1 MTSFVAFRSA
11 VVRLSGHQARHLH
24 STPVS
29 MSGSKY
35 RLENKRIP
43 YETLHLVDP
52 ETGQLREIVLKD
64 YLETIDV
71 KKYKVELVSTSP
83 KPIAKL
89 VERWKEHEKMKASKA
104 KRLES
109 HRKAE
114 HKEFQF
120 TWNMAPS
127 DLTHKFNNVR
137 KELEKGR
144 KADLVFVTK
153 KGHKAPKDIPERLQ
167 AVVEELADA
176 AKEYKAREIVGAMG
190 AIFLRG
196 TGEKPA
202 EVPSNNSPS

>member
-1 MTSFVAFRSA
+1 MASFVAFRNA
-11 VVRLSGHQARHLH
+11 VVRLSGRQVRHLH
-24 STPVS
+24 STPVPFA
-29 MSGSKY
+29 GNKY

-64 YLETIDV
+64 YLETIDI

-89 VERWKEHEKMKASKA
+89 VERWKEHEKMKAA
-104 KRLES
+104 KTRRLES

-153 KGHKAPKDIPERLQ
+153 KGHRAPRDIPERLQ
-167 AVVEELADA
+167 AVVDELADA
-176 AKEYKAREIVGAMG
+176 AKEYKAREIVGPMG

-202 EVPSNNSPS
+202 EMPSSP

>member
-1 MTSFVAFRSA
+1 MASFVAFRSA
-11 VVRLSGHQARHLH
+11 VVRLPGRQVRHLH

-29 MSGSKY
+29 FSKY

-43 YETLHLVDP
+43 YETLHLIDP

-64 YLETIDV
+64 YLDTIDT
-71 KKYKVELVSTSP
+71 KKYKLELVSTSP
-83 KPIAKL
+83 KPVARL
-89 VERWKEHEKMKASKA
+89 LERWKEHEKLKAAKT

-109 HRKAE
+109 LRKAE

-127 DLTHKFNNVR
+127 DLTHKFNSVR
-137 KELEKGR
+137 KELEKGG

-153 KGHKAPKDIPERLQ
+153 KGHRAPKDIPERLQ
-167 AVVEELADA
+167 AVVDELADV
-176 AKEYKAREIVGAMG
+176 AKEYKGREIVGPMG

-202 EVPSNNSPS
+202 DQPSKEPPS